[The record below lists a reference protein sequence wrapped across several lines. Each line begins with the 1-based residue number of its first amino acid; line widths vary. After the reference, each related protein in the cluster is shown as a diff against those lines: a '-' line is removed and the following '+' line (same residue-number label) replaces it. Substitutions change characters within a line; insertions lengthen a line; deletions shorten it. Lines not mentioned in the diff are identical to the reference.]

1 MDAITWPLEF
11 LEFLRCCRHRGARTL
26 VFGGFA
32 VSMHARPRTTG
43 DLDLWCGM
51 DPANW
56 ERVKAALTDFGF
68 DRVRVESLGEPRK
81 DLMIRV
87 GYEPVRIELFTT
99 VAELD
104 FDSCWGRRME
114 VETDG
119 IPIAF
124 LDLESL
130 IASKAFAGRPQ
141 DLADLEQLR
150 RAAGGK
156 PGDDR

>member
-1 MDAITWPLEF
+1 
-11 LEFLRCCRHRGARTL
+11 
-26 VFGGFA
+26 
-32 VSMHARPRTTG
+32 
-43 DLDLWCGM
+43 
-51 DPANW
+51 
-56 ERVKAALTDFGF
+56 
-68 DRVRVESLGEPRK
+68 
-81 DLMIRV
+81 
-87 GYEPVRIELFTT
+87 
-99 VAELD
+99 
-104 FDSCWGRRME
+104 ME

-124 LDLESL
+124 LDRESL